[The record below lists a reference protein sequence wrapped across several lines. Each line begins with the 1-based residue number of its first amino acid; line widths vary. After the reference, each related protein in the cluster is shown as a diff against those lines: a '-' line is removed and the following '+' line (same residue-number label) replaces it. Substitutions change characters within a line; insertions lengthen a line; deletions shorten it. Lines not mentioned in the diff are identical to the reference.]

1 VLRKF
6 VLGTSSWM
14 LLAAAAS
21 AADLPVAVSAP
32 PVVVSS
38 WAGFY
43 LGAHGG
49 YGWGKNDFFQVAI
62 PTTFDGIGNIK
73 SRGGVYGGHAGY
85 NWQYGRAVTGLEIDF
100 SATDLEGGTRV
111 AGVLPQQGLLTFDRT
126 DRLKYLGTAR
136 ARLGWLPADNVL
148 LYGTAGAAWERYDQL
163 LNIAVG
169 PPTNF
174 AQVAKQPSDQFGWV
188 AGVGAEAMLPG
199 SNWVGRVEYLHYDF
213 GSVNRFQ
220 STTSTVPN
228 SSFSDRSGSQTYDIV
243 RAGLSYKFGSRVS
256 ANQPVYA
263 KAPVLAA
270 ASSWAG
276 FYLGV
281 HGGYGWGDNKYSMP
295 LSLAPAVSIWG
306 PHSAGGV
313 VGGHAGYNWQY
324 DRAVAGLELD
334 FSGTDIRGTS
344 QSVFATPAGGGVLAS
359 NTTYSL
365 TDKTTYLGSVRARI
379 GWLPLESVL
388 LYGTAGLGW
397 KRLDRNTVNT
407 DTNASGTATFKNE
420 SSIDT
425 FGWVAG
431 VGAETRISGSNWLAR
446 LEYLHYDFAT
456 SEVSGT
462 VVAPNGTFTQAAG
475 HHGVDIVRAGVS
487 YKFGEQ
493 QAAAPVRY
501 AKAPAIA
508 PAAATWAGFYLGGH
522 GGYAWKDDDFTQTVL
537 GPITTGGI
545 KASGWVAG
553 WHGGYN
559 WQYGRIVAGL
569 ETDFSFSDLR
579 GNSAPVVRV
588 AGGTTETIVLSDRVK
603 NLATARARLGWLPSD
618 TVLLYATGGL
628 AWERLERT
636 NTDAQVAANF
646 AQTDVFRTTTDRF
659 GGVIGGGAE
668 WMPWGPNWI
677 GRLEYLHYD
686 FGQFRDATVFTSN
699 RAGDVPFAERRG
711 RQTIELVRAG
721 ISYKFS
727 ADQPI
732 VARY

>member
-1 VLRKF
+1 MLRKF

-21 AADLPVAVSAP
+21 AADLPVAASAP
-32 PVVVSS
+32 AVASSS

-43 LGAHGG
+43 LGVHGG
-49 YGWGKNDFFQVAI
+49 YGWGKNDFLQTI
-62 PTTFDGIGNIK
+62 DPTTFAGLGNIK
-73 SRGGVYGGHAGY
+73 SRGGVYGAHAGY

-100 SATDLEGGTRV
+100 SATDLNGSTGLV
-111 AGVLPQQGLLTFDRT
+111 GVIPQQGVLTYDRT

-148 LYGTAGAAWERYDQL
+148 LYGTAGAAWERFDEL
-163 LNIAVG
+163 ANIVVG

-174 AQVAKQPSDQFGWV
+174 RQSATQPFNQFGWV
-188 AGVGAEAMLPG
+188 AGVGAEAILPG

-213 GSVNRFQ
+213 GSVNPFR
-220 STTSTVPN
+220 SSTSTVGN
-228 SSFSDRSGSQTYDIV
+228 ASFSDRSGSQTYDIL
-243 RAGLSYKFGSRVS
+243 RAGLSYKFGSPIA
-256 ANQPVYA
+256 ANQPAYA
-263 KAPVLAA
+263 KAAVLAA

-281 HGGYGWGDNKYSMP
+281 HGGYGWGDNKYSAP
-295 LSLAPAVSIWG
+295 LSLTPPLSIWG
-306 PHSAGGV
+306 PRSAGGV

-324 DRAVAGLELD
+324 DRAVAGFEFDL
-334 FSGTDIRGTS
+334 SGTDIRGTS
-344 QSVFATPAGGGVLAS
+344 QSAFATAAAGGVPAS
-359 NTTYSL
+359 NTTFSL
-365 TDKTTYLGSVRARI
+365 TDKTTYLGSVRARL
-379 GWLPLESVL
+379 GWLPTDSVL

-407 DTNASGTATFKNE
+407 DTNALGTVTRNNVT
-420 SSIDT
+420 SMDVL
-425 FGWVAG
+425 GWVAG

-446 LEYLHYDFAT
+446 LEYLHYDFGT
-456 SEVSGT
+456 SETSGT
-462 VVAPNGTFTQAAG
+462 VVAPNGSFTQTAG

-487 YKFGEQ
+487 YKFGES
-493 QAAAPVRY
+493 QAMVPVRY

-508 PAAATWAGFYLGGH
+508 PAAVNWAGFYLGGH
-522 GGYAWKDDDFTQTVL
+522 GGYAWKDDDFTQSVL
-537 GPITTGGI
+537 PPVITGGI

-553 WHGGYN
+553 WHAGHN

-569 ETDFSFSDLR
+569 ETDFSFGDLR
-579 GNSAPVVRV
+579 GNAAPGTRVVG
-588 AGGTTETIVLSDRVK
+588 ATSTTNVLGDRVK

-618 TVLLYATGGL
+618 ALLLYATGGL
-628 AWERLERT
+628 AWERLESSS
-636 NTDAQVAANF
+636 TDTQVAANF
-646 AQTDVFRTTTDRF
+646 TQTDVFRTTTDRF
-659 GGVIGGGAE
+659 GGVIGAGAE

-699 RAGDVPFAERRG
+699 RAGDVPYAERRG
-711 RQTIELVRAG
+711 RQTIEAVRAG
-721 ISYKFS
+721 ISYKFG